1 MRLSLVL
8 LLLAPVVAGCS
19 RGNYHKCGG
28 MVWNTLY
35 NITFCGNDD
44 LQDSIMPVLDAVAA
58 SASAFDSLSLVSRIN
73 RNSTDRLDST
83 LLTLFKTSLRINGES
98 GGKFDP
104 TVGPLVQAWGFG
116 KGHTISPDTAIVNDM
131 LNYVGIA
138 KCTISGNHLIKPDP
152 RMQFNFSAIA
162 KGLGCDAVAAM
173 LERNG
178 VTDYLIE
185 IGGEIRA
192 SGLSPRGDHW
202 AVSVDAP
209 IASADSVIHQSMVTI
224 DLNKGYF
231 NGTAG
236 VATSGNYRNFHSA
249 GGKSFGHTIDPL
261 SGRPASTDIA
271 SATVIAPSA
280 MEADAYA
287 TAIMAMGSADAV
299 AMCDNHHIMAY
310 IITTRGKVI
319 VTGKFSNCLQ

>member
-1 MRLSLVL
+1 
-8 LLLAPVVAGCS
+8 
-19 RGNYHKCGG
+19 
-28 MVWNTLY
+28 MVWNTVY
-35 NITFCGNDD
+35 NVTFSGNSD

-73 RNSTDRLDST
+73 RNETDRLDPT

-116 KGHTISPDTAIVNDM
+116 KGHTVSPDTAAVSDM
-131 LNYVGIA
+131 LAYVGIA
-138 KCTISGNHLIKPDP
+138 KCTLSDSRLVKPDP

-209 IASADSVIHQSMVTI
+209 IASADSIIHQSMVTI

-231 NGTAG
+231 DGTAG
-236 VATSGNYRNFHSA
+236 VATSGNYRNFHSS
-249 GGKSFGHTIDPL
+249 GGKSFGHTIDPQT
-261 SGRPASTDIA
+261 GRPATTDIA
-271 SATVIAPSA
+271 SATVIAPTA

-287 TAIMAMGSADAV
+287 TAIMAMGSADGV
-299 AMCDNHHIMAY
+299 RMCDRLNIMAY
-310 IITTRGKVI
+310 IVTTDGKVI
-319 VTGKFSNCLQ
+319 VTGKFRACL